1 MFGKQ
6 RKHPPAL
13 AGEPCEPMGLKSEE
27 WKLHLA
33 LLKNEV
39 QRGTRD
45 YAFLP
50 GFHPLTATGPKNGQ
64 ESMLD

>member
-1 MFGKQ
+1 
-6 RKHPPAL
+6 
-13 AGEPCEPMGLKSEE
+13 MGLKSEE
-27 WKLHLA
+27 WKRHLA
-33 LLKNEV
+33 LKNEV

-50 GFHPLTATGPKNGQ
+50 GFHPLTATRPKNGQ